1 MRLFLPLAVLDLCV
15 KRDLLALYFIDRRA
29 LARSARGFVPV
40 HRCVKFPTS
49 EYPKSQAISEIDISL
64 SAK

>member
-15 KRDLLALYFIDRRA
+15 KRDLLVLIDRRA

-40 HRCVKFPTS
+40 HR
-49 EYPKSQAISEIDISL
+49 
-64 SAK
+64 